1 MPTLYVLQPAKANF
15 GIVLAPTHDLHQVV
29 LFVLGNCTVVQVG
42 SARVAVTLASN
53 EIRMHFRTCQHFPHS
68 IFRSHAATVPRAHI
82 RGPDC
87 NKSGNKKMMSALSD
101 LYGP

>member
-68 IFRSHAATVPRAHI
+68 IFRSHAATDSTCPERTSEVQTATKVATR
-82 RGPDC
+82 
-87 NKSGNKKMMSALSD
+87 K
-101 LYGP
+101 